1 MQWISIS
8 WNAAKRNILF
18 KLQLNINKNVYIKQS
33 VTTIS
38 RVQISTD
45 YPSTSIIS
53 WESSNME
60 KVELEMEKV
69 FLSSSIEWHLIHL
82 LTLRNEQTAD
92 EIQFIKEY
100 QHSTSLSTPLYTL
113 LSPLISVPVV
123 IFELEL
129 KQLLL
134 QTIILARLKIHLF
147 LLQPKEAT
155 EGCIHHNGE
164 WIPSM
169 AGMYLFSYIGDITAG
184 SYSKRW
190 INNLIAGF
198 QSQPQ
203 AMFLGSLVPVAW
215 LIKSDI
221 CISQILQ
228 DFSSVLSLIRN
239 RRIGAGVAWNRPI
252 WQANFIYLFI

>member
-1 MQWISIS
+1 MTFNPSPHSKEWANCRWNSVHKSIS
-8 WNAAKRNILF
+8 TVHPWA
-18 KLQLNINKNVYIKQS
+18 
-33 VTTIS
+33 
-38 RVQISTD
+38 
-45 YPSTSIIS
+45 
-53 WESSNME
+53 
-60 KVELEMEKV
+60 
-69 FLSSSIEWHLIHL
+69 H
-82 LTLRNEQTAD
+82 
-92 EIQFIKEY
+92 
-100 QHSTSLSTPLYTL
+100 LSTHYFPLWSL
-113 LSPLISVPVV
+113 LVPVV

-190 INNLIAGF
+190 INNLIADF

-221 CISQILQ
+221 CISQTPQ
-228 DFSSVLSLIRN
+228 DFISVLSLIRN